1 MNKASF
7 TLILAL
13 FLLGGQAFAQEDSIF
28 ADFCFYNSS
37 ELEPSES
44 GISLHAYKKYNSF
57 KVNISAASN
66 SYFTSFSISI
76 PAIEKKVTLLQGFE
90 YMSGGGGLCIKH
102 VTSIKKDGKL
112 ECRTVPG
119 NCAATPRE
127 SSFEIF
133 ERPLISFNSK
143 DSLKLKQFYGKT
155 LPLHWE
161 YSYSMNPQKQKIVGD
176 YIIYIS
182 GACTKEQLE
191 AIKKSLKADKEK
203 KEE

>member
-1 MNKASF
+1 MNKAPF

-13 FLLGGQAFAQEDSIF
+13 FLLGSQAFAQGDSIF

-37 ELEPSES
+37 ELNPDES

-57 KVNISAASN
+57 KVDISAAGSGYGT
-66 SYFTSFSISI
+66 YFTISI

-90 YMSGGGGLCIKH
+90 YMSGGASLCAKQ
-102 VTSIKKDGKL
+102 VTTLKGDGKL

-119 NCAATPRE
+119 DCAATPHE

-133 ERPLISFNSK
+133 ERPLIDFNSE

-161 YSYSMNPQKQKIVGD
+161 YHYNMNPQKQKIVGD

-191 AIKKSLKADKEK
+191 AIKESLKANKENK
-203 KEE
+203 QD

>member
-1 MNKASF
+1 MKVNKASF
-7 TLILAL
+7 TLILVL
-13 FLLGGQAFAQEDSIF
+13 FLLGAQAFAQGDSIF

-37 ELEPSES
+37 ELNPGES

-57 KVNISAASN
+57 KVDISAAGSGYGT
-66 SYFTSFSISI
+66 YFTISI
-76 PAIEKKVTLLQGFE
+76 PAIEKKVTLLQGLE
-90 YMSGGGGLCIKH
+90 YMSGGGSLCTKH
-102 VTSIKKDGKL
+102 VTSLKEDGKL

-119 NCAATPRE
+119 DCAATPRE

-133 ERPLISFNSK
+133 ERPLIDFNSE

-161 YSYSMNPQKQKIVGD
+161 YHYNMNPQKQKIVGD

-182 GACTKEQLE
+182 GACTKEQIK
-191 AIKKSLKADKEK
+191 AIKESLKANKEN
-203 KEE
+203 

>member
-7 TLILAL
+7 TLILVL
-13 FLLGGQAFAQEDSIF
+13 FLLGAQAFAQGASIF

-37 ELEPSES
+37 ELNPGES

-57 KVNISAASN
+57 KVDISAAGSGYGT
-66 SYFTSFSISI
+66 YFTISI
-76 PAIEKKVTLLQGFE
+76 PAIEKKVTLLQGLE
-90 YMSGGGGLCIKH
+90 YMSGGGSLCTK
-102 VTSIKKDGKL
+102 
-112 ECRTVPG
+112 
-119 NCAATPRE
+119 AATPRE

-133 ERPLISFNSK
+133 ERPLIDFNSE

-161 YSYSMNPQKQKIVGD
+161 YHYNMNPQKQKIVGD

-191 AIKKSLKADKEK
+191 AIKESLKANKEN
-203 KEE
+203 

>member
-1 MNKASF
+1 MKVNKASF
-7 TLILAL
+7 TLILVL
-13 FLLGGQAFAQEDSIF
+13 FLLGGQAFAQGDSIF

-37 ELEPSES
+37 ELNPGES

-57 KVNISAASN
+57 KVDISAASG

-76 PAIEKKVTLLQGFE
+76 PAIEKKVPLLQGLE
-90 YMSGGGGLCIKH
+90 YISGGGSLCTKQ
-102 VTSIKKDGKL
+102 VTSLKGDGKL
-112 ECRTVPG
+112 ECRTVPW

-127 SSFEIF
+127 STFEIF
-133 ERPLISFNSK
+133 ERPLISFNSE

-161 YSYSMNPQKQKIVGD
+161 YSYNMNPQKQKIVGD

-191 AIKKSLKADKEK
+191 AIKESLKADKEN
-203 KEE
+203 